1 MSVALFFET
10 ASLPDGARPQYIVL
24 PTQGGAVVLSRV
36 SDGGRK
42 GRNVWAPG
50 VLPAPNTP
58 LMREPS
64 ALVMSAVDEAQFVA
78 RGVPTNLATK
88 ALAAN
93 EKAPLTILRVED
105 LGDIVSTVMTGDPA
119 LNQWIRDGRRK
130 HPLATGPIVPIT
142 VTTQPAQTVVST
154 PAPVTVSQTVT
165 QTAPASDTK
174 VAMAFVPDISVA
186 KRYVHRDVRGVED
199 FKVFDHA
206 ASTGQ
211 CVALYG
217 PTGSAKTTVALAW
230 SAHTGR
236 KVAMVSGNV
245 TLEPSQIFGQ
255 YIYDETTGGLRW
267 QDGIVTE
274 VVRDGGTLI
283 LDEINFIP
291 GKIAT
296 VLFPLLQSG
305 TRHITLLDHGGETI
319 KAHPDLV
326 VFATWNPRYAG
337 TLDLNAA
344 LRNRF
349 ALQVEWGYDEK
360 VERTLVK
367 SKTLLKIADKLRA
380 AEASEQIH
388 TPTPTNA
395 LMEFEELAKTLG
407 VEFAVGNF
415 LDRYEDD
422 EKQQIRVAIDP
433 LRADLDKDFGVV
445 VPEPEVDIVEAT
457 VSDADAL
464 RTLADLNL

>member
-1 MSVALFFET
+1 MAVALFFET
-10 ASLPDGARPQYIVL
+10 ATLPEGRPQYIVL
-24 PTQGGAVVLSRV
+24 PTQTGAVVLSRV

-50 VLPAPNTP
+50 VLPAPNTA
-58 LMREPS
+58 LVREPS
-64 ALVMSAVDEAQFVA
+64 ALVVSAVDEAQFAA

-93 EKAPLTILRVED
+93 EKSPVTTLTVED
-105 LGDIVSTVMTGDPA
+105 LGDIVGTVMTGDPS
-119 LNQWIRDGRRK
+119 LNQWVRDGRRK
-130 HPLATGPIVPIT
+130 NP
-142 VTTQPAQTVVST
+142 VTSGKSV
-154 PAPVTVSQTVT
+154 PVTVTVAPASSPAPATVSQPVT
-165 QTAPASDTK
+165 QTAPASDTSR
-174 VAMAFVPDISVA
+174 AMAFVPDISVA
-186 KRYVHRDVRGVED
+186 KRYIHREVRGVLD
-199 FKVFDHA
+199 FEVFDHA
-206 ASTGQ
+206 AKTGQ
-211 CVALYG
+211 CIALYG
-217 PTGSAKTTVALAW
+217 PTGSAKTTCALAW
-230 SAHTGR
+230 SAQRGR

-274 VVRDGGTLI
+274 VVRDGGTLV

-360 VERTLVK
+360 VEKALVK
-367 SKTLLKIADKLRA
+367 SKSLREFAAKLRA
-380 AEASEQIH
+380 AEASEQIY

-395 LMEFEELAKTLG
+395 LVEFEDLVKALG
-407 VEFAVGNF
+407 LDFAIGNF

-422 EKQQIRVAIDP
+422 EKAQIRIILSDLLRDGIGKDLGVIVAE
-433 LRADLDKDFGVV
+433 
-445 VPEPEVDIVEAT
+445 PEPEVVEAT